1 MAKRAGGAIV
11 LFCLLTIAKDRAI
24 RADIFAEGTHFPVMI
39 SNRNGAISGIVFALL
54 YGAGIFMTAGQNIFL
69 DAGDAEVLADWED
82 ANKGVTIA
90 GAYLFTVSALAFALF
105 VLHLRARCVAR
116 GRAPEFA
123 NAGVL
128 LGVVAIV
135 VMAIGFQGDVS
146 LWVASTFNGDFNPTA
161 DTIRAMA
168 SLAFSVVVVVGAPI
182 MALAVGLL
190 SWEMRTALAPWV
202 GWLGLVCALALLFAV
217 FRFPLMALPIWT
229 IATSVALLRS
239 KELTPA

>member
-1 MAKRAGGAIV
+1 MLSTRTAAIAG
-11 LFCLLTIAKDRAI
+11 IA
-24 RADIFAEGTHFPVMI
+24 
-39 SNRNGAISGIVFALL
+39 FALL

-69 DAGDAEVLADWED
+69 DDADAEVLADWEN
-82 ANKGVTIA
+82 ANTGLTIA
-90 GAYLFTVSALAFALF
+90 GAYLFTVSVLAFTIFL
-105 VLHLRARCVAR
+105 LHLRARCVAH
-116 GRAPEFA
+116 GRAPELA
-123 NAGVL
+123 QAGVL
-128 LGVVAIV
+128 LGVVALV

-146 LWVASTFNGDFNPTA
+146 LWVASTFNGEFDPTA

-202 GWLGLVCALALLFAV
+202 GWLGLICALALLFAV

-229 IATSVALLRS
+229 IATSIALLRS
-239 KELTPA
+239 TDLAPA

>member
-1 MAKRAGGAIV
+1 M
-11 LFCLLTIAKDRAI
+11 
-24 RADIFAEGTHFPVMI
+24 VML
-39 SNRNGAISGIVFALL
+39 SNRTAAIAGIFFAVL

-69 DAGDAEVLADWED
+69 DDGDAEVLADWKN
-82 ANKGVTIA
+82 ANTGVTIV
-90 GAYLFTVSALAFALF
+90 GAYIFTVSALAFTLF
-105 VLHLRARCVAR
+105 VLHLRSRCLAR

-146 LWVASTFNGDFNPTA
+146 LWVASRFNGDFDPTA

-168 SLAFSVVVVVGAPI
+168 SLAFSVVVVVGAPT

-190 SWEMRTALAPWV
+190 SWELRTALAQWV
-202 GWLGLVCALALLFAV
+202 GWLGLVCALALLVAF
-217 FRFPLMALPIWT
+217 FRFPLMALPVWT
-229 IATSVALLRS
+229 TATSIALLRGR
-239 KELTPA
+239 EPAPA

>member
-1 MAKRAGGAIV
+1 M
-11 LFCLLTIAKDRAI
+11 T
-24 RADIFAEGTHFPVMI
+24 
-39 SNRNGAISGIVFALL
+39 SNRNAAIVGILFAVL

-69 DAGDAEVLADWED
+69 DDVDAKVLADWED
-82 ANKGVTIA
+82 ANTAVTIA

-116 GRAPEFA
+116 GHAPEFA

-128 LGVVAIV
+128 LGVIAIV
-135 VMAIGFQGDVS
+135 VMAIGFQGDVA
-146 LWVASTFNGDFNPTA
+146 LWVGSTFNGDFDPTA

-168 SLAFSVVVVVGAPI
+168 SLGFSVVVIVGAPT

-202 GWLGLVCALALLFAV
+202 GWLGLVCALALLVSV

-229 IATSVALLRS
+229 IATSIALLRS
-239 KELTPA
+239 KESAPA

>member
-1 MAKRAGGAIV
+1 MMTNRSAAIAGI
-11 LFCLLTIAKDRAI
+11 LFA
-24 RADIFAEGTHFPVMI
+24 V
-39 SNRNGAISGIVFALL
+39 L
-54 YGAGIFMTAGQNIFL
+54 YGAGIFMTAGQNITL
-69 DAGDAEVLADWED
+69 NDGDAEVLADWEN
-82 ANKGVTIA
+82 ANTGVTIA
-90 GAYLFTVSALAFALF
+90 GAYIFTVSALAFALF
-105 VLHLRARCVAR
+105 VLHLRSTCVAR

-146 LWVASTFNGDFNPTA
+146 LWVASTFNGDFDPTA

-168 SLAFSVVVVVGAPI
+168 ALAFSVVVVVGAPT

-229 IATSVALLRS
+229 IATSIALLRS
-239 KELTPA
+239 KELAPA

>member
-1 MAKRAGGAIV
+1 MKSATPSSSSV
-11 LFCLLTIAKDRAI
+11 SLTIAEDRAI
-24 RADIFAEGTHFPVMI
+24 SSRHFPEGTHFQVMI
-39 SNRNGAISGIVFALL
+39 SNRTAAISGILFAVL
-54 YGAGIFMTAGQNIFL
+54 YGAGIFMTAGQNITL
-69 DAGDAEVLADWED
+69 SDDDAKVLADWEN
-82 ANKGVTIA
+82 ANTGVTIA
-90 GAYLFTVSALAFALF
+90 GAYIFAASVPAFALF
-105 VLHLRARCVAR
+105 LSHLRARCVAR
-116 GRAPEFA
+116 ERASELA

-135 VMAIGFQGDVS
+135 VMLIGFQGDVS
-146 LWVASTFNGDFNPTA
+146 LWVASTFNGDFEPTA

-168 SLAFSVVVVVGAPI
+168 SLAFSVVVVAGAPI

-229 IATSVALLRS
+229 IATSIALLRS
-239 KELTPA
+239 KEPAPA

>member
-1 MAKRAGGAIV
+1 
-11 LFCLLTIAKDRAI
+11 
-24 RADIFAEGTHFPVMI
+24 MI
-39 SNRNGAISGIVFALL
+39 SNRTAAIAGIVFEIL

-69 DAGDAEVLADWED
+69 DDGDAEVLADWEN
-82 ANKGVTIA
+82 ANTGVTIA
-90 GAYLFTVSALAFALF
+90 GAYIFTVAALPFALF

-146 LWVASTFNGDFNPTA
+146 LWVASTFNGDFDPTA

-168 SLAFSVVVVVGAPI
+168 SLAFSIFVVVGAPT
-182 MALAVGLL
+182 MALAVALL
-190 SWEMRTALAPWV
+190 SWE
-202 GWLGLVCALALLFAV
+202 
-217 FRFPLMALPIWT
+217 
-229 IATSVALLRS
+229 
-239 KELTPA
+239 